1 MASRDTEKANF
12 LEGKL
17 LIAMPG
23 MGDPRFEKSVIFM
36 CAHSADGAMGI
47 IVNKPIEQLRF
58 RELVQRLNLT
68 LRDNTPDTPVF
79 FGGPVENSRGFVLH
93 SPDYADAS
101 ATVPVLQDVSLT
113 ATMDILRQLADGN
126 GPTRALFALGYAGW
140 GPGQIESE
148 IRLNGWVHCDAD
160 GGIVFDT
167 DFEGKWRNALL
178 RLGIDVTLLS
188 SQAGRA

>member
-1 MASRDTEKANF
+1 MTQRDTEKTNF
-12 LEGKL
+12 LQGKL

-23 MGDPRFEKSVIFM
+23 MGDPRFEKSVVFM
-36 CAHSADGAMGI
+36 CAHSEEGAMGI

-58 RELVQRLNLT
+58 REMVERLDLNLN
-68 LRDNTPDTPVF
+68 DKTPDMPVL

-93 SPDYADAS
+93 SPDYKAED
-101 ATVPVLQDVSLT
+101 ATVSVLTDVSLT
-113 ATMDILRQLADGN
+113 GTMDILRELAGGA
-126 GPTRALFALGYAGW
+126 GPAKALFALGYAGW

-160 GGIVFDT
+160 GTIVFDT
-167 DFEGKWRNALL
+167 NLDGKWRNALL

>member
-1 MASRDTEKANF
+1 MTQRDTEKANF
-12 LEGKL
+12 LQGKL

-36 CAHSADGAMGI
+36 CSHSEEGAMGI

-58 RELVQRLNLT
+58 REMVERLDLKLN
-68 LRDNTPDTPVF
+68 DKTPDMPVL
-79 FGGPVENSRGFVLH
+79 FGGPVEDSRGFVLH
-93 SPDYADAS
+93 SPDYKAEDATLS
-101 ATVPVLQDVSLT
+101 VLTDVSLT
-113 ATMDILRQLADGN
+113 GTMEILRELAGGA
-126 GPTRALFALGYAGW
+126 GPAKALFALGYAGW

-160 GGIVFDT
+160 GTIVFDT
-167 DFEGKWRNALL
+167 NLDGKWRNALL
-178 RLGIDVTLLS
+178 RLGIDITLLS

>member
-1 MASRDTEKANF
+1 MTQRDTEKANF
-12 LEGKL
+12 LQGKL

-36 CAHSADGAMGI
+36 CSHSEEGAMGI

-58 RELVQRLNLT
+58 REMVERLDLNLN
-68 LRDNTPDTPVF
+68 DKTPDMPVL

-93 SPDYADAS
+93 SPDYKAEDATLS
-101 ATVPVLQDVSLT
+101 VLTDVSLT
-113 ATMDILRQLADGN
+113 GTMEILRELAGGA
-126 GPTRALFALGYAGW
+126 GPAKALFALGYAGW

-160 GGIVFDT
+160 GTIVFDT
-167 DFEGKWRNALL
+167 NLDGKWRNALL
-178 RLGIDVTLLS
+178 RLGIDITLLS

>member
-1 MASRDTEKANF
+1 MTQRDTEKANF
-12 LEGKL
+12 LQGKL

-36 CAHSADGAMGI
+36 CSHSEEGAMGI

-58 RELVQRLNLT
+58 REMVERLDLNLN
-68 LRDNTPDTPVF
+68 DKTPDMPVL

-93 SPDYADAS
+93 SPDYKAED
-101 ATVPVLQDVSLT
+101 ATVSVLMDVSLT
-113 ATMDILRQLADGN
+113 GTMDILRELAGGV
-126 GPTRALFALGYAGW
+126 GPAKALFALGYAGW

-160 GGIVFDT
+160 GTIVFDT
-167 DFEGKWRNALL
+167 NLDGKWRNALL
-178 RLGIDVTLLS
+178 RLGIDITLLS

>member
-1 MASRDTEKANF
+1 MTQRDTEKANF
-12 LEGKL
+12 LQGKL

-36 CAHSADGAMGI
+36 CSHSEEGAMGI

-58 RELVQRLNLT
+58 REMVERLDLKLN
-68 LRDNTPDTPVF
+68 DKTPDMPVL
-79 FGGPVENSRGFVLH
+79 FGGPVEDSRGFVLH
-93 SPDYADAS
+93 SPDYKAED
-101 ATVPVLQDVSLT
+101 ATVSVLTDVSLT
-113 ATMDILRQLADGN
+113 GTMDILRELAGGA
-126 GPTRALFALGYAGW
+126 GPAKALFALGYAGW

-160 GGIVFDT
+160 GTIVFDT
-167 DFEGKWRNALL
+167 DLDGKWRNALL
-178 RLGIDVTLLS
+178 CLGIDITLLS

>member
-1 MASRDTEKANF
+1 MTGRDTEKSNF

-23 MGDPRFEKSVIFM
+23 MGDPRFEKSVILM
-36 CAHSADGAMGI
+36 CAHSEEGAMGI

-58 RELVQRLNLT
+58 REMVERLDLNLN
-68 LRDNTPDTPVF
+68 DKTPDMPVL

-93 SPDYADAS
+93 SPDYKAED
-101 ATVPVLQDVSLT
+101 ATVSVLTDVSLT
-113 ATMDILRQLADGN
+113 GTMEILHELAGGA
-126 GPTRALFALGYAGW
+126 GPANALFALGYAGW

-160 GGIVFDT
+160 GTIVFDT
-167 DFEGKWRNALL
+167 NLDGKWRNALL

>member
-1 MASRDTEKANF
+1 MTQRDTEKANF
-12 LEGKL
+12 LQGKL

-36 CAHSADGAMGI
+36 CSHSEEGAMGI

-58 RELVQRLNLT
+58 REMVERLDLNLN
-68 LRDNTPDTPVF
+68 DKTPDMPVL

-93 SPDYADAS
+93 SPDYKAEDATLS
-101 ATVPVLQDVSLT
+101 VLTDVSLT
-113 ATMDILRQLADGN
+113 ATMEILRELAGGA
-126 GPTRALFALGYAGW
+126 GPAKALFALGYAGW

-160 GGIVFDT
+160 GTIVFDT
-167 DFEGKWRNALL
+167 NLDGKWRNALL